1 MEGAWHMNR
10 IGKNIKKARSE
21 KGYTQEQLAQ
31 KLCVTRNTISNYETG
46 HSNPDI
52 EMLQLL
58 AEALKTD
65 PNTLI
70 YGEKKEQ
77 SADQTWRKEI
87 LKRVIWL
94 VIAGLMMVISS
105 SLIRYGNDLT
115 KDTFI
120 VPSWVWWLV
129 LVSYPA
135 AYVIIGEQIMAL
147 LWRAYGKEISGV
159 KWIKVVFWI
168 LIGVVVAYGIVM
180 TVECIRYGYEQ
191 WIYRKMVE
199 NMRPGDSASFNF
211 ASGILSNVILIYGY
225 HKWLWMLGWG
235 VCGMLLAI
243 LKPKKKSAESAEN

>member
-1 MEGAWHMNR
+1 MNR

-52 EMLQLL
+52 EMLQML

-94 VIAGLMMVISS
+94 VIAGLMMVNIE
-105 SLIRYGNDLT
+105 GNILQ
-115 KDTFI
+115 
-120 VPSWVWWLV
+120 VPRWVHGGFRC
-129 LVSYPA
+129 VSDCICDHWQTDY
-135 AYVIIGEQIMAL
+135 
-147 LWRAYGKEISGV
+147 
-159 KWIKVVFWI
+159 
-168 LIGVVVAYGIVM
+168 GVVLARIWKRNFWSEMDKGCVL
-180 TVECIRYGYEQ
+180 
-191 WIYRKMVE
+191 
-199 NMRPGDSASFNF
+199 DFNRQQLPM
-211 ASGILSNVILIYGY
+211 GL
-225 HKWLWMLGWG
+225 
-235 VCGMLLAI
+235 
-243 LKPKKKSAESAEN
+243 

>member
-120 VPSWVWWLV
+120 VPSWVWWLG

-135 AYVIIGEQIMAL
+135 AYVIIGKQIMAL
-147 LWRAYGKEISGV
+147 LWRAYGKEISGA
-159 KWIKVVFWI
+159 KWIEPHP
-168 LIGVVVAYGIVM
+168 L
-180 TVECIRYGYEQ
+180 
-191 WIYRKMVE
+191 
-199 NMRPGDSASFNF
+199 P
-211 ASGILSNVILIYGY
+211 
-225 HKWLWMLGWG
+225 
-235 VCGMLLAI
+235 
-243 LKPKKKSAESAEN
+243 

>member
-1 MEGAWHMNR
+1 MNR

-77 SADQTWRKEI
+77 STDQGWRKEI

-105 SLIRYGNDLT
+105 LLIRYGNDLT

-120 VPSWVWWLV
+120 VPSWVWWLG

-147 LWRAYGKEISGV
+147 LWRAYGKEISGA
-159 KWIKVVFWI
+159 KWIKVAFGV
-168 LIGVVVAYGIVM
+168 LIGIVVAYGIVM

-199 NMRPGDSASFNF
+199 NMQPGDSVSFNF
-211 ASGILSNVILIYGY
+211 ASGILGNVILIYGY

>member
-1 MEGAWHMNR
+1 MNR

-120 VPSWVWWLV
+120 VPSWVWWLG

-147 LWRAYGKEISGV
+147 LWRAYGKEISGA
-159 KWIKVVFWI
+159 KWIKVVFCI

-191 WIYRKMVE
+191 WIYKKMVE
-199 NMRPGDSASFNF
+199 NMRPGDSVSFNF
-211 ASGILSNVILIYGY
+211 ASGILGNVILIYGY

>member
-1 MEGAWHMNR
+1 
-10 IGKNIKKARSE
+10 
-21 KGYTQEQLAQ
+21 
-31 KLCVTRNTISNYETG
+31 
-46 HSNPDI
+46 
-52 EMLQLL
+52 MLQML
-58 AEALKTD
+58 AEALETD

-120 VPSWVWWLV
+120 VPSWVWWLG

-147 LWRAYGKEISGV
+147 LWRAYGKEVSGA
-159 KWIKVVFWI
+159 KWIKVVLWI

-191 WIYRKMVE
+191 WIYKKMVE
-199 NMRPGDSASFNF
+199 NMRPGDSVSFNF
-211 ASGILSNVILIYGY
+211 ASGILGNVILIYGY

-243 LKPKKKSAESAEN
+243 LKPKKKSAESAEIKNSP

>member
-1 MEGAWHMNR
+1 MNR

-120 VPSWVWWLV
+120 VPSWVWWLG

-135 AYVIIGEQIMAL
+135 AYVIIGKQIMAL
-147 LWRAYGKEISGV
+147 LWRAYGKEISRA
-159 KWIKVVFWI
+159 KWIKVVFWV

-199 NMRPGDSASFNF
+199 NMRPGDSVSFNF
-211 ASGILSNVILIYGY
+211 ASGILGNVILIYGY
-225 HKWLWMLGWG
+225 HKWLWMLSWG

-243 LKPKKKSAESAEN
+243 LKPKKKSAESAEIKNFP

>member
-1 MEGAWHMNR
+1 MDL
-10 IGKNIKKARSE
+10 E
-21 KGYTQEQLAQ
+21 KTGELLSRLRKECGMTQKQVAE
-31 KLCVTRNTISNYETG
+31 KLQISDRTVSKWERG

-120 VPSWVWWLV
+120 VPSWVWWLG

-135 AYVIIGEQIMAL
+135 AYVIIGKQIMAL
-147 LWRAYGKEISGV
+147 LWRAYGKEISGA
-159 KWIKVVFWI
+159 KWIKVVFWV

-199 NMRPGDSASFNF
+199 NMRPGDSVSFNF
-211 ASGILSNVILIYGY
+211 ASGILGNVILIYGY

>member
-1 MEGAWHMNR
+1 MNR

-120 VPSWVWWLV
+120 VPSWGWWLG

-135 AYVIIGEQIMAL
+135 AYVIIGKQIMAL
-147 LWRAYGKEISGV
+147 FWRAYGKEISGA
-159 KWIKVVFWI
+159 KWIKVVCWV

-199 NMRPGDSASFNF
+199 NMRPGDSVSFNF
-211 ASGILSNVILIYGY
+211 ASGILGNVILIYGY

-243 LKPKKKSAESAEN
+243 LKPKKKSAESSEIKNFP

>member
-120 VPSWVWWLV
+120 VPSWVWWLG

-135 AYVIIGEQIMAL
+135 AYVIIGKQIMAL
-147 LWRAYGKEISGV
+147 LWRAYGKEISGA
-159 KWIKVVFWI
+159 KWIKVVFWV
-168 LIGVVVAYGIVM
+168 LIGVVVAY
-180 TVECIRYGYEQ
+180 R
-191 WIYRKMVE
+191 
-199 NMRPGDSASFNF
+199 
-211 ASGILSNVILIYGY
+211 L
-225 HKWLWMLGWG
+225 
-235 VCGMLLAI
+235 
-243 LKPKKKSAESAEN
+243 

>member
-1 MEGAWHMNR
+1 MNR

-120 VPSWVWWLV
+120 VPSWVWWLG

-135 AYVIIGEQIMAL
+135 AYVIIGKQIMAL
-147 LWRAYGKEISGV
+147 LWRAYGKKISGA
-159 KWIKVVFWI
+159 KWIKVVFWV

-199 NMRPGDSASFNF
+199 NMRPGDSVSFNF
-211 ASGILSNVILIYGY
+211 ASGILGNVILIYGY

-243 LKPKKKSAESAEN
+243 LKPKKKSAESAEIKNFP

>member
-1 MEGAWHMNR
+1 MNR

-52 EMLQLL
+52 EMLQML
-58 AEALKTD
+58 AEALETD

-115 KDTFI
+115 K
-120 VPSWVWWLV
+120 VQQQR
-129 LVSYPA
+129 PA
-135 AYVIIGEQIMAL
+135 V
-147 LWRAYGKEISGV
+147 
-159 KWIKVVFWI
+159 
-168 LIGVVVAYGIVM
+168 
-180 TVECIRYGYEQ
+180 T
-191 WIYRKMVE
+191 
-199 NMRPGDSASFNF
+199 PAS
-211 ASGILSNVILIYGY
+211 
-225 HKWLWMLGWG
+225 
-235 VCGMLLAI
+235 
-243 LKPKKKSAESAEN
+243 

>member
-1 MEGAWHMNR
+1 MNR

-77 SADQTWRKEI
+77 STDQGWRKEV

-120 VPSWVWWLV
+120 VPSWVWWLG

-147 LWRAYGKEISGV
+147 LWRAYGKEISGA
-159 KWIKVVFWI
+159 KWIKVAFWV
-168 LIGVVVAYGIVM
+168 LIGIVVAYGIVM

-199 NMRPGDSASFNF
+199 NMQPGDSVSFNF
-211 ASGILSNVILIYGY
+211 ASGILGNVILIYGY

-243 LKPKKKSAESAEN
+243 LRPGKKSAESAEN

>member
-1 MEGAWHMNR
+1 MNR

-77 SADQTWRKEI
+77 STDQGWRKEI

-120 VPSWVWWLV
+120 VPSWVWWLG

-147 LWRAYGKEISGV
+147 LWRAYGKEISGA
-159 KWIKVVFWI
+159 KWIKVAFGV
-168 LIGVVVAYGIVM
+168 LIGIVVAYGIVM

-199 NMRPGDSASFNF
+199 NMQPGDSVSFNF
-211 ASGILSNVILIYGY
+211 ASGILGNVILIYGY

>member
-1 MEGAWHMNR
+1 MNR

-58 AEALKTD
+58 AEALKTG
-65 PNTLI
+65 PNT
-70 YGEKKEQ
+70 
-77 SADQTWRKEI
+77 
-87 LKRVIWL
+87 
-94 VIAGLMMVISS
+94 LMMVISS

-120 VPSWVWWLV
+120 VPSWVWWLG

-147 LWRAYGKEISGV
+147 LWRAYGKEISGA
-159 KWIKVVFWI
+159 KWIKVAFWV
-168 LIGVVVAYGIVM
+168 LIGIVVAYGIVM

-199 NMRPGDSASFNF
+199 NMQPGDSVSFNF
-211 ASGILSNVILIYGY
+211 ASGILGNVILIYGY

-243 LKPKKKSAESAEN
+243 LRPGKKSAESAEN